1 MLSCVWKS
9 KKALALGFEIST
21 ENVNPPTP
29 KTPLL
34 MKMSQLLLPR
44 GSTPGHLLGTHGEWH
59 SLGISFFPLGEG
71 RFFSFGNDF
80 AGSRDTPTG
89 FVRLLL
95 TGISLDRPKFFRAI
109 LFHFGAKFQYI
120 MLWVFILPSREGLF
134 VINFIPSTQGLS

>member
-34 MKMSQLLLPR
+34 VKMSQLLLPR

-80 AGSRDTPTG
+80 AGSRGHTH
-89 FVRLLL
+89 
-95 TGISLDRPKFFRAI
+95 GICSTFAHWYIARQTKVFSRHFISFRCQISIYHVVGVHTSLSGRAI
-109 LFHFGAKFQYI
+109 CH
-120 MLWVFILPSREGLF
+120 
-134 VINFIPSTQGLS
+134 